1 MDGKQYNFQ
10 LNRFV
15 LACVHW
21 CQNKNS
27 AYDNIGNGYG
37 FVTNMLKS
45 CCGRQNDIKLPK
57 DDM

>member
-21 CQNKNS
+21 CLNKNS
-27 AYDNIGNGYG
+27 VYDDIGNGYG
-37 FVTNMLKS
+37 YVTNMLKS
-45 CCGRQNDIKLPK
+45 CCGRQNDIKLLE
-57 DDM
+57 DDI